1 MKRLFVF
8 FATFALVLGMFSA
21 QTAEAQIIN
30 GAFKRQDVFQKK
42 PMPIPMVREPDVL
55 WSKMIWRI
63 IDVREKINQPLYFP
77 TVPIEGL
84 SSLAALLMQGIE
96 TGQITAYDARNDD
109 DFKTPMTM
117 AEVKAAFGAET
128 VTRETM
134 NFDTGEMELRT
145 IEGEVRLEEIK
156 QFMIKEEWYFDKHNS
171 RLQVRIVGICPIQ
184 EFYRDD
190 VENSPVQRRKV
201 FWVYYPE
208 ARKLL
213 ATQQV
218 FNPYN
223 DARRLSYDDLFI
235 NRYFNSY
242 IVQESNVFNNR
253 TISQYLSGKDAMLES
268 KMIEEQIFNYEQDL
282 WEY

>member
-1 MKRLFVF
+1 
-8 FATFALVLGMFSA
+8 
-21 QTAEAQIIN
+21 
-30 GAFKRQDVFQKK
+30 
-42 PMPIPMVREPDVL
+42 MVREADVL